1 MPLSDRPIWQVP
13 SRRPV
18 TGDWVFFLDNED
30 WFNTWARRWGESAV
44 QALAKELRLTNWL
57 SAERDTAHRLNADSD

>member
-1 MPLSDRPIWQVP
+1 VPLSDRPIWQVP

-30 WFNTWARRWGESAV
+30 WFNTWARRWGESAL
-44 QALAKELRLTNWL
+44 QALARNY
-57 SAERDTAHRLNADSD
+57 A